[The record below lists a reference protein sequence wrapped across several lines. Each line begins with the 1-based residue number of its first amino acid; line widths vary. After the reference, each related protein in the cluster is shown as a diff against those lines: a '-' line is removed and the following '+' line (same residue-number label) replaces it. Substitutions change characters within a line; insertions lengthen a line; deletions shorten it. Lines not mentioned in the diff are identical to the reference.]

1 MKEVREILV
10 IEMKR
15 LREKT
20 EMGILSP
27 EDLKRLESL
36 TRSWKNYFG
45 NEIDETKDTLDGVSK
60 EDLLKIL
67 EDGTED

>member
-1 MKEVREILV
+1 MKQVREILV

-15 LREKT
+15 LREKVDA
-20 EMGILSP
+20 GALAP
-27 EDLKRLESL
+27 DDLKRLESL

-45 NEIDETKDTLDGVSK
+45 NEIDETKDTLDGISK

-67 EDGTED
+67 EDDEE